1 MKFQKYSFIQNNHHQ
16 NNNFIGSTKSC
27 NSNGD
32 ERNIYLKT
40 GSQQLIKGEEEE
52 NRRFHYRN
60 RFASYGG
67 KQLINLNQNNF
78 SINIEEQKPL
88 QNVRKHSVA
97 ALIYNKRSQ
106 PQIIRA
112 ESQEGGLEMFL
123 RQQRQKQQFNDFL
136 FNGRENKNNF
146 NKISQEMRL
155 SQPSLINNFFNQQ
168 KHQNNVF
175 QQKQRRQLPK
185 ALNVGINCSPCG
197 YSSPGG
203 SSSNNSPL
211 GSPRGLQQRKLQSS
225 SSRHS
230 SPANSI
236 SGSPLLR
243 EHPQQQFHFHP
254 STSNNFNYQSTSRQ
268 LPETFSSQNQIQEL
282 KKRHFSCCPP
292 NFDYFAAQNSQN
304 NFINNNGTEFQYI
317 KPNSIKRPN
326 IPLRRCPQSDLA
338 SRFQK
343 HHYHHGHHHGGAEA
357 GGSRGSSFSSST
369 ESTPTRCLAVQLDGT
384 ETEIVDPVYLALKQA
399 TCKYGSPLDVNGG
412 GSKTGSRR
420 GSQSALAIVN
430 NNNNSSTQLLF
441 ESCTPSPR
449 NLSQTSLQD
458 SGYAGGGCGGGNGL
472 LGCTIGGS
480 RSLLVSGSTP
490 QLHGIG
496 NGNIAGITT
505 TNTNTANNCQ
515 QQLSPIATKQR
526 VQQQQTNNT
535 INQNGGGRR
544 PKLSEKMKSLSL
556 DCADMPPPVQMG
568 GMGRNQ
574 YFKGKQLRSARGYG
588 ASGESFENSFERSES
603 PPSSRPTPTKTTQ
616 QQLTRRLPP
625 APPQT
630 PMTAP
635 IQQQQIKP
643 NELASSR
650 RLMPPVSTHIV
661 IHEYVN
667 GECALFLGDR
677 LVVLDNGD
685 PDWKHGF
692 KVNDRLQQL
701 FTFPSTC
708 ITAFQPDEQPMRLT
722 QNCNLVEQKLRLYR
736 DQVVFVQPNSLRE
749 DGRVN
754 VRNEHGTCAYCPL
767 QYLMLM

>member
-1 MKFQKYSFIQNNHHQ
+1 MEIQKYLFINQQNNLTK
-16 NNNFIGSTKSC
+16 NNF
-27 NSNGD
+27 
-32 ERNIYLKT
+32 YLKSN
-40 GSQQLIKGEEEE
+40 SQQLIIKNEDEEN

-67 KQLINLNQNNF
+67 KQLI
-78 SINIEEQKPL
+78 E

-97 ALIYNKRSQ
+97 ALIYNKRSQQQ

-123 RQQRQKQQFNDFL
+123 RQQKQ
-136 FNGRENKNNF
+136 KNNNF
-146 NKISQEMRL
+146 SKISNQQMC
-155 SQPSLINNFFNQQ
+155 SSHPSLINNFFNQQ
-168 KHQNNVF
+168 KQQNNTPLF
-175 QQKQRRQLPK
+175 QPKLHRRQLPK
-185 ALNVGINCSPCG
+185 ALNMGGFNGSPVG

-211 GSPRGLQQRKLQSS
+211 GSPKCLQQRKLQSS

-236 SGSPLLR
+236 SGSPSLNQ
-243 EHPQQQFHFHP
+243 QQQFYFHP
-254 STSNNFNYQSTSRQ
+254 STSNTQPPPTNRQ
-268 LPETFSSQNQIQEL
+268 LPEIFSSQNQIQEL

-292 NFDYFAAQNSQN
+292 NFDYFSVQN
-304 NFINNNGTEFQYI
+304 NNFNCVGGTEFQNII
-317 KPNSIKRPN
+317 KPPNSIKRPN

-343 HHYHHGHHHGGAEA
+343 HHYHYGHHHGGAEA

-369 ESTPTRCLAVQLDGT
+369 ESTPTRCLAIQLDGT

-399 TCKYGSPLDVNGG
+399 TCRYGSNGSPLDINGG

-420 GSQSALAIVN
+420 GSQSALAIAN
-430 NNNNSSTQLLF
+430 NNINNGSTQLLF

-458 SGYAGGGCGGGNGL
+458 SGYAGGGGNGL
-472 LGCTIGGS
+472 LGCGS

-496 NGNIAGITT
+496 NGSVVGTT
-505 TNTNTANNCQ
+505 TNNNNISINCQ
-515 QQLSPIATKQR
+515 QQLSPATKQR
-526 VQQQQTNNT
+526 VQQQQQTNNT
-535 INQNGGGRR
+535 QNGGGRR

-568 GMGRNQ
+568 GIGRNQ
-574 YFKGKQLRSARGYG
+574 YFKGKQLRSARGYA

-616 QQLTRRLPP
+616 QLTRRLPP
-625 APPQT
+625 APP
-630 PMTAP
+630 MTAP
-635 IQQQQIKP
+635 IQQQPIKP
-643 NELASSR
+643 NESASSR
-650 RLMPPVSTHIV
+650 RLMPPISTHIV